1 MEKMSTISSLD
12 LGRID
17 YQEAYSLQKEYFEA
31 LINHKLLG
39 TPGNEYLL
47 LCEHNPVFTIGKS
60 GKENN
65 MLLSSEQ
72 LQDLGLDYFHIDR
85 GGDVTYHGPGQ
96 ITAYFIF
103 DLEKHRL
110 GLKQFVHQ
118 LEEVVIQFLK
128 RYGINGERMDGA
140 TGVWIDKDFPGKQRK
155 ICAIGVRS
163 SRFVTM
169 HGIGLN
175 INTNLEMFRLIN
187 PCGFMDKGVTSLA
200 NELGKEISMEEVKS
214 KLKECVEDVF
224 FPVG

>member
-1 MEKMSTISSLD
+1 MEKLSTISSFD
-12 LGRID
+12 LGRIK
-17 YQEAYSLQKEYFEA
+17 YSEAYHLQKMYFDT
-31 LINHKLLG
+31 LIDHKLAG
-39 TPGNEYLL
+39 VQGNECIL

-65 MLLSSEQ
+65 MLLTAER
-72 LQDLGLDYFHIDR
+72 LEELGLEYFHIDR

-96 ITAYFIF
+96 ITAYFIL

-118 LEEVVIQFLK
+118 LEEVVIRFLK
-128 RYGINGERMDGA
+128 RYGVNGERMNGA
-140 TGVWIDKDFPGKQRK
+140 TGVWIDKDFLGKQRK
-155 ICAIGVRS
+155 ICAIGIRS

-175 INTNLEMFRLIN
+175 INTDLEMFGLIN
-187 PCGFMDKGVTSLA
+187 PCGFTDKGVTSLA
-200 NELGKEISMEEVKS
+200 KELGYEVSIEEAKS
-214 KLKECVEDVF
+214 NLSKCINDVF

>member
-1 MEKMSTISSLD
+1 MEKISTISSFD
-12 LGRID
+12 LGRIK
-17 YQEAYSLQKEYFEA
+17 YQEAYNLQKEYFNK
-31 LINHKLLG
+31 LIHQKLEG
-39 TPGNEYLL
+39 IQGDEYLL

-65 MLLSSEQ
+65 MLLSAER
-72 LQDLGLDYFHIDR
+72 LEELGLEYFHIDR

-118 LEEVVIQFLK
+118 LEEVVIRFLK
-128 RYGINGERMDGA
+128 RYGVNGERMDGA

-155 ICAIGVRS
+155 ICAIGIRS

-175 INTNLEMFRLIN
+175 INTDLEMFRLIN
-187 PCGFMDKGVTSLA
+187 PCGFIDKGVTSLA
-200 NELGKEISMEEVKS
+200 KEIGTEVSMEEAKS
-214 KLKECVEDVF
+214 KLKECIEDVF